1 MDNTLNI
8 IGDQQMEDQLMEL
21 LSADDSVLEMAL
33 RSGQIDAITDS
44 IYSEANLQR
53 QLAEFKE
60 KGMTKAD
67 VLQQVEEFRNSI
79 REMEESMSFGGGEDY
94 LTKITVVQKLLSP
107 GVEFLERVAARY
119 QLADCKIKIELS
131 DGARMPTRAHEGDAG
146 LDIYAIEDTVLPAHR
161 GTKLRTGIKV
171 SIPQGWVLSVRPRS
185 GISLNTK
192 MRVANAPGTVDAS
205 YHQEVGIIVDN
216 IGDDDIQI
224 AEGARIAQFVLER
237 VYQVEFEQVEDL
249 EQAVAIEGVA
259 SRANEKGEQGFG
271 SSGR

>member
-33 RSGQIDAITDS
+33 RSGQIDSITDS

-60 KGMTKAD
+60 KGMSKAD

-119 QLADCKIKIELS
+119 QLADCKIKIELL
-131 DGARMPTRAHEGDAG
+131 DGGRIPTRAHARDAG
-146 LDIYAIEDTVLPAHR
+146 LDVYAIEDAVLPANR
-161 GTKLRTGIKV
+161 ITKLRTGIKM
-171 SIPQGWVLSVRPRS
+171 SIPEGWAFSVRPRS
-185 GISLNTK
+185 GMSLNTR
-192 MRVANAPGTVDAS
+192 MRIANAPGTIDAN

-216 IGDDDIQI
+216 IGNDDIQI
-224 AEGARIAQFVLER
+224 TEGMRIAQLVLEK
-237 VYQVEFEQVEDL
+237 VYVAEFEPVDNL
-249 EQAVAIEGVA
+249 EEAIAEEGIA